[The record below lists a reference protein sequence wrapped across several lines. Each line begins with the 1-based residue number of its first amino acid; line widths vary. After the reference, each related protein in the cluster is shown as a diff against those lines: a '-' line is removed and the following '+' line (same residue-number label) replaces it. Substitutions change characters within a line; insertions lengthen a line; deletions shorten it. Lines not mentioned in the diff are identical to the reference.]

1 MKRFAKIALG
11 ALILAGAATGAAA
24 PASAR
29 VVVGFGAGIP
39 AAAPVSCDPY
49 SRFYDPYYCA
59 PAYGAPVV
67 SVGGVFGGWHGGFH
81 DGWRGGFHDGFHG
94 GFHGGFHH
102 R

>member
-11 ALILAGAATGAAA
+11 ALILAGAATAAAA

-39 AAAPVSCDPY
+39 VAAPVSCDPY
-49 SRFYDPYYCA
+49 SRFYDPYYCR
-59 PAYGAPVV
+59 PAYVAPVI
-67 SVGGVFGGWHGGFH
+67 GFGFGWHGGFH
-81 DGWRGGFHDGFHG
+81 DRGHDGFRG
-94 GFHGGFHH
+94 DFHGGFHH

>member
-11 ALILAGAATGAAA
+11 ALILAGAATAAAA

-29 VVVGFGAGIP
+29 VVVGLGVPVAAP
-39 AAAPVSCDPY
+39 AAVCSPY
-49 SRFYDPYYCA
+49 SRFYDPYYCG
-59 PAYGAPVV
+59 PAYAAPMVT
-67 SVGGVFGGWHGGFH
+67 VGGVFGGWH
-81 DGWRGGFHDGFHG
+81 DGWHDGFHG